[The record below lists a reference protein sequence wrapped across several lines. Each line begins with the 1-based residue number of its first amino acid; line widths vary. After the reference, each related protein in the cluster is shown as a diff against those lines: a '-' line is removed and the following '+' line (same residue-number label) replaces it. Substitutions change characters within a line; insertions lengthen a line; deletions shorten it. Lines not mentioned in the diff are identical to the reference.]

1 MKQMLVDQG
10 KRIAIYDDVFD
21 FKFRQKV
28 YEFCNNSKFTIGWAD
43 SVIIENQKHRYLHSI
58 WSEEDLERLGII
70 EKIKK
75 SPVGQEL
82 ENYQLEKCI
91 LNLSTPSD
99 CNFQH
104 THAQNKIILYYV
116 NLDWKDGWHGET
128 LFYDESLKN
137 IVFASPYIPGRI
149 TVFDGSIPHTIRPQS
164 SDASNYRFTLAL
176 LYNKKLCDFPWPTK
190 NVYEMS

>member
-10 KRIAIYDDVFD
+10 KRIAIYDDAFD
-21 FKFRQKV
+21 FKFRQKA
-28 YEFCNNSKFTIGWAD
+28 YDFCSKSIFVIGWAD
-43 SVIIENQKHRYLHSI
+43 SPIIENQNHRYLHSI

-70 EKIKK
+70 EEIKK
-75 SPVGQEL
+75 SSVAQEL
-82 ENYQLEKCI
+82 ENYKLEKCV

-104 THAQNKIILYYV
+104 THLQSKIILYYV
-116 NLDWKDGWHGET
+116 NLEWKDGWHGET

-137 IVFASPYIPGRI
+137 IVFASPYTPGRI

-164 SDASNYRFTLAL
+164 SNASNYRFTLAL
-176 LYNKKLCDFPWPTK
+176 LYNKCL
-190 NVYEMS
+190 